1 MSETDFLL
9 RPMIPSDAASIAGL
23 LQSQPAEYLRFF
35 YAFGADEAAIAE
47 ILKSREKD
55 VYSGLFWQ
63 GALICVFMLRGWD
76 EGYDI
81 PSFGLVVAADR
92 RGREVLTVA
101 MEAAK
106 LISRLAGADR
116 MMCKVHPGNVG
127 ATRGALRLG
136 WIADCEEPETGNL
149 IYYFD
154 LRS

>member
-9 RPMIPSDAASIAGL
+9 RPMRPEDAPLVATL
-23 LQSQPAEYLRFF
+23 LESQPAEYLRFF

-47 ILKSREKD
+47 ILETRKRD
-55 VYSGLFWQ
+55 VYSGLFWK
-63 GALICVFMLRGWD
+63 GALVCIFMLRGWD
-76 EGYDI
+76 EGYPI
-81 PSFGLVVAADR
+81 PSFGLVVAADQ

-101 MEAAK
+101 FEAAR

-116 MMCKVHPGNVG
+116 MMCKVHPDNIA

-136 WIADCEEPETGNL
+136 FVAVSDEPETGNVVYHL
-149 IYYFD
+149 D

>member
-9 RPMIPSDAASIAGL
+9 RPMMPGDAPLIARL
-23 LQSQPAEYLRFF
+23 LESQPAEYLRFF

-47 ILKSREKD
+47 ILERREKD
-55 VYSGLFWQ
+55 VYSGLFWR
-63 GALICVFMLRGWD
+63 GELVCVFMLRGWD
-76 EGYDI
+76 EGYPI
-81 PSFGLVVAADR
+81 PSFGLVVAADH

-101 MEAAK
+101 LEAAK

-116 MMCKVHPGNVG
+116 MMCKVHPDNIA

-136 WIADCEEPETGNL
+136 FVAASEEPETGNL
-149 IYYFD
+149 VYHLD